1 MIYPKKRWGQNFLI
15 DPNISNKIINILN
28 CSPSDTILEIGP
40 GKGALTENIK
50 AAKITAIEID
60 SDLCTILKHKNLKNL
75 EILNN
80 DILKA
85 NLNNI
90 KFNKVVGNLPYNIS
104 SQIIFKLL
112 SLACW
117 SKSIFMVQKELADR
131 IVSKEGSKAY
141 GRISIMIQSLC
152 SVKKEF
158 NVSKNCFYPKPDV
171 TSSIISLERKKSV
184 NIDYR
189 KLEDIVRIS
198 FSQRRKK
205 IKNTLSNICNYKE
218 LEHFY
223 EKRPEMISVKD
234 FIEISKII
242 K

>member
-1 MIYPKKRWGQNFLI
+1 MYPKKRWGQNFLT
-15 DPNISNKIINILN
+15 DPNISNKIITLLN
-28 CSPSDTILEIGP
+28 SKPSDNILEIGP
-40 GKGALTENIK
+40 GKGALTEYIK
-50 AAKITAIEID
+50 IGEIVAVEID
-60 SDLCTILKHKNLKNL
+60 SELCEVLKNKKLKNLKT
-75 EILNN
+75 LND
-80 DILKA
+80 DILKV

-112 SLACW
+112 NLHCW
-117 SKSIFMVQKELADR
+117 SKAIFMVQKELADR
-131 IVSKEGSKAY
+131 IVSKEGSKDY
-141 GRISIMIQSLC
+141 GRISIMIQSIC

-171 TSSIISLERKKSV
+171 TSSIISLKRNNHI
-184 NIDYR
+184 NIDY
-189 KLEDIVRIS
+189 KNLEDIVRIS

-205 IKNTLSNICNYKE
+205 IKNTLRDICNYKE

-234 FIEISKII
+234 FIKISKII